1 MWSDLA
7 QQHRQ
12 NDQIRDTCASQR
24 KALAL
29 QREAVRRQ
37 LESLPTNQDPPN
49 ATESNRAKHT
59 ANVNRTKNK
68 IKVLRT

>member
-12 NDQIRDTCASQR
+12 NDQIRETCASQR

-29 QREAVRRQ
+29 QREVVRRQ
-37 LESLPTNQDPPN
+37 LESLPTNQDPPPN
-49 ATESNRAKHT
+49 AAESNRSKHT
-59 ANVNRTKNK
+59 ANVKSNEK
-68 IKVLRT
+68 

>member
-1 MWSDLA
+1 MRSDLA

-29 QREAVRRQ
+29 QREEVRRQ
-37 LESLPTNQDPPN
+37 RELLPRSQDPQPN
-49 ATESNRAKHT
+49 TTESNRAKHT
-59 ANVNRTKNK
+59 TNVKSGDK
-68 IKVLRT
+68 